1 MKKIYKYLLITLLPF
16 LGSCAAVDEP
26 TAMEVSKSDPIAEMV
41 SNYYYSV
48 NPPTRAYSAPKIIST
63 ETKHYIIDSDSVI
76 ETTTT
81 RADDDAFEITTA
93 TLQFKESKGYA
104 ILSRDKRLDKIF
116 FFTEKGCLS
125 DTADIPMLK
134 DYIIN
139 IPGMAASEIKSE
151 KTDTRASADDVMIY
165 PLVRFHWHQR
175 EPFNRY
181 ATTCTCNECAQRG
194 NHRLAGCVTVATAQA
209 IATMGKFNGT
219 FYGNRNIDFTQLP
232 AYGFFMNDAQAQ
244 TVAQFFHEV
253 AICCQVEFG
262 CNGSGSTIKAAYQ
275 YLKDLGYNCTYEEKE
290 INVAKLKDEL
300 SKGIPHLIAGRSFE
314 AGHMWIV
321 DGLKITGGKTYF
333 NCNWGWGGASDGW
346 ADSYPFIPNG
356 ETDIKNIFSQNI
368 RNIYIYS
375 KL

>member
-1 MKKIYKYLLITLLPF
+1 MKFFKGNNDKGKEIPTFPTGDGGVEAIKDSFESIHPGVCPLDFPSLLIHLFIIEPILLGFPSF
-16 LGSCAAVDEP
+16 SWIG
-26 TAMEVSKSDPIAEMV
+26 TNIG
-41 SNYYYSV
+41 N
-48 NPPTRAYSAPKIIST
+48 
-63 ETKHYIIDSDSVI
+63 DSVGDECASEVLPVKACI
-76 ETTTT
+76 KV
-81 RADDDAFEITTA
+81 A
-93 TLQFKESKGYA
+93 
-104 ILSRDKRLDKIF
+104 
-116 FFTEKGCLS
+116 EKAVHG
-125 DTADIPMLK
+125 DIGIKQLAGNLIDPLVYLVEVGM
-134 DYIIN
+134 
-139 IPGMAASEIKSE
+139 IPGLEFGHGEGNALI
-151 KTDTRASADDVMIY
+151 
-165 PLVRFHWHQR
+165 
-175 EPFNRY
+175 
-181 ATTCTCNECAQRG
+181 TCNECAQRG

-219 FYGNRNIDFTQLP
+219 FYGNRDIDFTQLP

-253 AICCQVEFG
+253 AICCQAEFG